1 MNAVI
6 GQKLRL
12 ASACRSAW
20 GSALVHM
27 IEALALAQALDGCT
41 QPNTEPILYQAT
53 TPDCQFWVDGS
64 RYELPQGISV
74 FASPPRSIGTHTLE
88 LSLTY
93 FIPKG
98 AEATFT
104 NQKFVIR
111 LPRGSVV
118 ARGSVAF
125 VDRRVPGLSD
135 SKAALLS
142 ELPLT
147 LHGEL
152 GGDETT
158 YRVDIDFVGNLPD
171 RFDFTPPVMIIGGDK
186 YPLRTYTYRFFKQ
199 RQAYGLCT

>member
-1 MNAVI
+1 VNAVI
-6 GQKLRL
+6 GQKFRL

-20 GSALVHM
+20 STALVHM
-27 IEALALAQALDGCT
+27 IAALASAQALNGCT

-64 RYELPQGISV
+64 KFELPQGISV
-74 FASPPRSIGTHTLE
+74 FASPPRSIAAHTLE

-98 AEATFT
+98 EEATFT

-111 LPRGSVV
+111 VPRGSVV
-118 ARGSVAF
+118 AHGAVAL
-125 VDRRVPGLSD
+125 VDRRVSGLSD
-135 SKAALLS
+135 SKAQLLS
-142 ELPLT
+142 ELPLI
-147 LHGEL
+147 LHGLL
-152 GGDETT
+152 GGDETM
-158 YRVDIDFVGNLPD
+158 YRVDIDFVGKLPE
-171 RFDFTPPVMIIGGDK
+171 RFDFTPPVMIIDGDK